1 MEEELA
7 AGELAESVE
16 GPKNLSDSAE
26 GYIPVQWTRKKIAL
40 AVAVGVV
47 VAALFL
53 GCAAALY
60 LHTLDLA
67 LTGGMDAAQQDDLA
81 KALQPPKPKAA
92 APDAPAKEVDEPASS
107 AYYVAILGCDARPN
121 ETIARSDVTMLAR
134 VDTETGAVHLV
145 SVPRDMMV
153 EIEGHGTQKINAAL
167 AFGGPAGAV
176 RALSAFAGVPITHYV
191 ELRFEQ
197 LVELVDRLGGVTVD
211 VPEGFTSDTSGI
223 TLAAGTQTLN
233 GEEALAFARERHAVS
248 SGDFSRAAAKANSL
262 YELRQGRLP
271 AQPDSDSEATPK
283 DREYISVKADY
294 KVSLVRI
301 ADIVYIESEGEYV
314 RMHLCDGS
322 TITTLFRLK
331 NMEAALP
338 SEQFMRV
345 HRSYIVNLR
354 VIRSY
359 VRGRIFLSDTEY
371 VPIGENYKEAFQNYI
386 DRHFKNL

>member
-1 MEEELA
+1 MLKCIAIDDEPLALRQISAYIAKIPSLELA
-7 AGELAESVE
+7 ATFNNAIE
-16 GPKNLSDSAE
+16 
-26 GYIPVQWTRKKIAL
+26 
-40 AVAVGVV
+40 
-47 VAALFL
+47 
-53 GCAAALY
+53 
-60 LHTLDLA
+60 
-67 LTGGMDAAQQDDLA
+67 AQQRLA
-81 KALQPPKPKAA
+81 S
-92 APDAPAKEVDEPASS
+92 E
-107 AYYVAILGCDARPN
+107 
-121 ETIARSDVTMLAR
+121 R
-134 VDTETGAVHLV
+134 VDLIFV
-145 SVPRDMMV
+145 D
-153 EIEGHGTQKINAAL
+153 INMPDL
-167 AFGGPAGAV
+167 NGVDFV
-176 RALSAFAGVPITHYV
+176 RALTDRPMVVFTTAYSEYAIDGFKLDAVDYLLKPFSFA
-191 ELRFEQ
+191 
-197 LVELVDRLGGVTVD
+197 
-211 VPEGFTSDTSGI
+211 
-223 TLAAGTQTLN
+223 
-233 GEEALAFARERHAVS
+233 
-248 SGDFSRAAAKANSL
+248 DFSRAAAKANSL

-354 VIRSY
+354 AIRSY

>member
-1 MEEELA
+1 MLKCIAIDDEPLALRQISAYIAKIPYLELA
-7 AGELAESVE
+7 ATFNNAIE
-16 GPKNLSDSAE
+16 
-26 GYIPVQWTRKKIAL
+26 
-40 AVAVGVV
+40 
-47 VAALFL
+47 
-53 GCAAALY
+53 
-60 LHTLDLA
+60 
-67 LTGGMDAAQQDDLA
+67 AQQRLA
-81 KALQPPKPKAA
+81 S
-92 APDAPAKEVDEPASS
+92 E
-107 AYYVAILGCDARPN
+107 
-121 ETIARSDVTMLAR
+121 R
-134 VDTETGAVHLV
+134 VDLIFV
-145 SVPRDMMV
+145 D
-153 EIEGHGTQKINAAL
+153 INMPDL
-167 AFGGPAGAV
+167 NGVDFV
-176 RALSAFAGVPITHYV
+176 RALTDRPMVVFTTAYSEYAIDGFKLDAVDYLLKPFSFA
-191 ELRFEQ
+191 
-197 LVELVDRLGGVTVD
+197 
-211 VPEGFTSDTSGI
+211 
-223 TLAAGTQTLN
+223 
-233 GEEALAFARERHAVS
+233 
-248 SGDFSRAAAKANSL
+248 DFSRAAAKANSL

-294 KVSLVRI
+294 MVSLVRI

-354 VIRSY
+354 AIRSY